1 MFNKGKIEELNIE
14 ITRLDS
20 LVQGLSEFGAVG
32 VLEIK
37 DEISKLEKQKG
48 EMSLEL
54 LNLGKEIAETKAE
67 LI

>member
-20 LVQGLSEFGAVG
+20 LVQGLSEFGALG

-37 DEISKLEKQKG
+37 EEISKLEKQKG
-48 EMSLEL
+48 
-54 LNLGKEIAETKAE
+54 
-67 LI
+67 